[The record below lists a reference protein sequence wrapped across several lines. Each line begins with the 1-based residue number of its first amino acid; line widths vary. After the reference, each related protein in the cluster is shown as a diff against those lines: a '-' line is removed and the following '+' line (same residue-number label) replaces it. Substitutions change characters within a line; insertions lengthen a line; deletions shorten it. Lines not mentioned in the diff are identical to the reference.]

1 VSRLE
6 NLRRSISV
14 PKSITMHAEPNA
26 TLEASFFEAKHMA
39 VAMDHEVMLMF
50 GNRSIAVKP
59 TDTFEEV
66 HKRFQQLVVN
76 PAG

>member
-6 NLRRSISV
+6 SFRRSIPV
-14 PKSITMHAEPNA
+14 PKSITMHAEPTA
-26 TLEASFFEAKHMA
+26 TLGAAFFEAKHMA
-39 VAMDHEVMLMF
+39 VSMGHEVVLVF
-50 GNRSIAVKP
+50 GNQNIPVQP

-66 HKRFQQLVVN
+66 QKRFQQLVVN